1 MLYPAKKLTGY
12 ALDSDDGAIGSVR
25 EFYFDD
31 KFWTVRYLV
40 ADAGSW
46 LTGRKVLLSP
56 FSIHAVDPV
65 TKQIRVGLKRKQIE
79 NSPSLDSDQPVSRQ
93 FEERYNEY
101 YEWPNYWGG
110 PYSWGPY
117 SYVMRDHERFGE
129 FTHRDQSWD
138 AHLRST
144 HAVDGY
150 HVEASNGSLGHVEDF
165 IIDDETWA
173 IRYLVVSTRNWIPG
187 KKVLVSPQWIKHI
200 RWEDS
205 KVEVSLTREAI
216 KDAPELTDDL
226 LISRNYEL
234 ELHRHY
240 RREGYWTEEVVKL

>member
-1 MLYPAKKLTGY
+1 
-12 ALDSDDGAIGSVR
+12 
-25 EFYFDD
+25 
-31 KFWTVRYLV
+31 
-40 ADAGSW
+40 
-46 LTGRKVLLSP
+46 
-56 FSIHAVDPV
+56 
-65 TKQIRVGLKRKQIE
+65 
-79 NSPSLDSDQPVSRQ
+79 
-93 FEERYNEY
+93 
-101 YEWPNYWGG
+101 
-110 PYSWGPY
+110 
-117 SYVMRDHERFGE
+117 
-129 FTHRDQSWD
+129 
-138 AHLRST
+138 
-144 HAVDGY
+144 VDGY

-165 IIDDETWA
+165 IIEDETWA